1 MIRIVKLQKIF
12 TIFSLDL
19 VQINEP
25 PESSTLNQIPPQ
37 EAMAGVDFSSFFL
50 SDCIIGTQGLSP
62 EEKNLSS
69 WSCSHQAKTLNTGLL
84 LLPHTGCDVQVSAY
98 NHLPC

>member
-1 MIRIVKLQKIF
+1 M
-12 TIFSLDL
+12 
-19 VQINEP
+19 QINEP

-62 EEKNLSS
+62 EEKNLSP
-69 WSCSHQAKTLNTGLL
+69 GDV
-84 LLPHTGCDVQVSAY
+84 HTKQDTEHRSPAAAHTQVVMSK
-98 NHLPC
+98 